1 MKKSLITL
9 LLVLVVAA
17 SALAQQAPAQPAGQA
32 PAQQQAAPGQQP
44 APGQPAAPAQQKKEI
59 KDPAEYNAYMAAV
72 NSTDPNQKAAALE
85 SFLQTYPNSVIKEDA
100 LELLMKTYQ
109 QANNIPKMQDAGNR
123 LLQVNPNNLT
133 ALALM
138 AYMDR
143 MRALSNDPKAA
154 DLLNEAGQM
163 GERGLQQLQTA
174 PKPEGYS
181 DADWAKMKE
190 SFKSIFTS
198 AVGTNYLNQKNYT
211 QAVPMLE
218 EAVKANPNDYVTVYQ
233 LAVANL
239 EQKPP
244 QVNGLFWGA
253 RSVALAQQQNPQAA
267 ASFQKYVRSKY
278 MRYHGSEDGFDA
290 LLKDATTQ
298 NTIPA
303 GFTVA
308 PAPSPADQAAQMCQ
322 QKTPDKMG
330 FGEWE
335 FIFTSGNQQCS
346 DTVWNAIKGKALQ
359 MQGRVISASPTV
371 LTIAATEDAITAN
384 QPEIELT
391 MVAPIPAKLQ
401 PKPGANIIF
410 EGTPATYTAQPFLV
424 KMEQGKLA
432 SKGGGAETPA
442 KKPAAKPGAAR
453 RKPAAQ

>member
-9 LLVLVVAA
+9 LLVLAVEAC
-17 SALAQQAPAQPAGQA
+17 ALAQA
-32 PAQQQAAPGQQP
+32 PAQQPASQAPAQQPAAPGQQP
-44 APGQPAAPAQQKKEI
+44 AAGQQPGQPAAPAQQKKEI

-72 NSTDPNQKAAALE
+72 NSQDPNQKAAALE

-109 QANNIPKMQDAGNR
+109 QAGNVQKMMDAGQR

-138 AYMDR
+138 SYMDR
-143 MRALSNDPKAA
+143 MQALGNPPNASE
-154 DLLNEAGQM
+154 LLNSAGQM
-163 GERGLQQLQTA
+163 GEKGLQQLQTA
-174 PKPEGYS
+174 PKPEGYK
-181 DADWAKMKE
+181 DEDWAKMKD
-190 SFKSIFTS
+190 SFKAIFS
-198 AVGTNYLNQKNYT
+198 AGVGNAALNQKNYQ
-211 QAVPMLE
+211 QAIAPLLD
-218 EAVKANPNDYVTVYQ
+218 AVKGNPNDYITTYQ
-233 LAVANL
+233 LAVAYL

-244 QVNGLFWGA
+244 VVDGLFWGA
-253 RSVALAQQQNPQAA
+253 KAVALAQPQNPQAA
-267 ASFQKYVRSKY
+267 AAFQRYVRAKY
-278 MRYHGSEDGFDA
+278 IRYHGGEDGFDQ
-290 LLKDATTQ
+290 LLKDAATQ
-298 NTIPA
+298 PTIPQ

-359 MQGRVISASPTV
+359 MQAKVISASPTV
-371 LTIAATEDAITAN
+371 LTLAATEDAINAN
-384 QPEIELT
+384 QAEIELT

-401 PKPGANIIF
+401 PKPGATIVF
-410 EGTPATYTAQPFLV
+410 EGTPVSYTAQPFLM

-432 SKGGGAETPA
+432 APKETTPA
-442 KKPAAKPGAAR
+442 KKPAATTR
-453 RKPAAQ
+453 RKPTQ

>member
-1 MKKSLITL
+1 MKKSLNTL
-9 LLVLVVAA
+9 LLVLAVAA
-17 SALAQQAPAQPAGQA
+17 SALAQAPAQQPAPQA

-72 NSTDPNQKAAALE
+72 NSQDPNQKAAALE

-109 QANNIPKMQDAGNR
+109 QAGNIPKMQEAGQR

-138 AYMDR
+138 SYMDR
-143 MRALSNDPKAA
+143 MQALQGAPNATELLAQAA
-154 DLLNEAGQM
+154 KM
-163 GERGLQQLQTA
+163 GETGLQQLQTS
-174 PKPEGYS
+174 PKPEGYK
-181 DADWAKMKE
+181 DEDWAKMKQ
-190 SFKSIFTS
+190 SFEAIYKSAI
-198 AVGTNYLNQKNYT
+198 GTNALQNKNYA
-211 QAVPMLE
+211 QAAPMLLD
-218 EAVKANPNDYVTVYQ
+218 AAKANPTDYITVYQ
-233 LAVANL
+233 LAVSYL

-244 QVNGLFWGA
+244 VVDGLFWGA
-253 RSVALAQQQNPQAA
+253 RSVALANQANNAAAA
-267 ASFQKYVRSKY
+267 ASFQRYVRSKY
-278 MRYHGSEDGFDA
+278 MRYHGGEDGFDA
-290 LLKDATTQ
+290 LLKDAATQ
-298 NTIPA
+298 TTIPQ

-308 PAPSPADQAAQMCQ
+308 PAPSPSDQAAQMCQ

-359 MQGRVISASPTV
+359 MQGKVISASPTV
-371 LTIAATEDAITAN
+371 LNIAATEDAITAN

-391 MVAPIPAKLQ
+391 MVAAIPAKLQ
-401 PKPGANIIF
+401 PKPGATIVF
-410 EGTPATYTAQPFLV
+410 EGTPVSYTPQPFLM

-442 KKPAAKPGAAR
+442 KKPAAKPGAAN
-453 RKPAAQ
+453 KPASH

>member
-9 LLVLVVAA
+9 LLVLAVAA
-17 SALAQQAPAQPAGQA
+17 CALAQAPAQQPASQP

-44 APGQPAAPAQQKKEI
+44 APGQAAAPAQQKKEI

-72 NSTDPNQKAAALE
+72 NSQDPNQKASALE

-109 QANNIPKMQDAGNR
+109 QAGNAPKMQEAGQR

-138 AYMDR
+138 SYMDR
-143 MRALSNDPKAA
+143 MRALGGDPNAGQ
-154 DLLNEAGQM
+154 LLTEAGQM
-163 GERGLQQLQTA
+163 GEKGLQQLQTA

-181 DADWAKMKE
+181 DADWAKMKD
-190 SFKSIFTS
+190 SFKSIFS
-198 AVGTNYLNQKNYT
+198 AGVGNNALNQKNYQ
-211 QAVPMLE
+211 QAVPMLL
-218 EAVKANPNDYVTVYQ
+218 EAVKANPNDYITTYQ
-233 LAVANL
+233 LAVAYL
-239 EQKPP
+239 EQKPA
-244 QVNGLFWGA
+244 VVDGLFWGTKA
-253 RSVALAQQQNPQAA
+253 VGLAQQQNPQAA
-267 ASFQKYVRSKY
+267 AAFQKYVRAKY
-278 MRYHGSEDGFDA
+278 IRYHGGEDGFDA
-290 LLKDATTQ
+290 LLKDAAGQ
-298 NTIPA
+298 PTIPQ

-359 MQGRVISASPTV
+359 MQGKVISASPTV
-371 LTIAATEDAITAN
+371 LNIAATEDAINAN
-384 QPEIELT
+384 QAEIELT
-391 MVAPIPAKLQ
+391 MVAAIPTKLQ
-401 PKPGANIIF
+401 PKPGTTIVF
-410 EGTPATYTAQPFLV
+410 EGTPVSYTPNPFLV

-432 SKGGGAETPA
+432 TKAEPTPA
-442 KKPAAKPGAAR
+442 KKPAATH
-453 RKPAAQ
+453 RKPASH